1 MHHPPSTITA
11 ITAALCALLVVS
23 AAGCGAS
30 TEIADTPLAGTVAG
44 QPLAF
49 VAGETNA
56 FLSEGESDYFAEL
69 YPSAYTAC
77 GFGAPDGPHLI
88 LSVPK
93 EPGDYE
99 FGLSLNMTFY
109 ADGNN
114 LVATEGAIRVDE
126 VTATTVTGGV
136 HGIFD
141 GDNEVDGV
149 FSIPICPST
158 TVD

>member
-1 MHHPPSTITA
+1 MHHPLSA
-11 ITAALCALLVVS
+11 ITAALSALLVTV
-23 AAGCGAS
+23 AGCGSS
-30 TEIADTPLAGTVAG
+30 TEIADTPLAGRVAG
-44 QPLAF
+44 QPWTF

-56 FLSEGESDYFAEL
+56 FLSDGEPDFFAEL

-93 EPGDYE
+93 EPGEYE

-109 ADGNN
+109 ADGAN
-114 LVATEGAIRVDE
+114 LIATEGAIRVDE

-141 GDNEVDGV
+141 GGNEVDGV
-149 FSIPICPST
+149 FSLSICPST